1 MFEHGATCISTN
13 RLVPCVNGGMAWFR
27 HKDDDE
33 SMDPQ
38 VLLARADAASPTVS
52 IAKAP
57 AAFRMTISDVFSIKG
72 RGTVVTG
79 TIEAGSVDTGDTV
92 RLTRADGST
101 RDVTIEGIE
110 AFRKILD
117 DSERRRRSSACCVKS
132 SRATTSPA
140 ATSCPADLLRQRRLG
155 RLLLEHLGD
164 LLDRQPLRLGQ
175 ELRHER
181 RSRARTARRSTTI
194 TQPRPIARCE
204 AGNDSI
210 SA

>member
-1 MFEHGATCISTN
+1 
-13 RLVPCVNGGMAWFR
+13 MAWFR

-57 AAFRMTISDVFSIKG
+57 AGFRMTISDVFSIKG

-101 RDVTIEGIE
+101 RDVTIDGIE
-110 AFRKILD
+110 AFRKC
-117 DSERRRRSSACCVKS
+117 STTASAGAIVGLLLKS
-132 SRATTSPA
+132 SHATTSPA
-140 ATSCPADLLRQRRLG
+140 ATSCPLTYCG
-155 RLLLEHLGD
+155 SGD
-164 LLDRQPLRLGQ
+164 LAACFSNTSVICSTVSSFVSGKNLATNAIANTQ
-175 ELRHER
+175 
-181 RSRARTARRSTTI
+181 STAKHTST
-194 TQPRPIARCE
+194 QSSPIARCD

>member
-1 MFEHGATCISTN
+1 MTCISTN

-79 TIEAGSVDTGDTV
+79 TIEAGSVDTGDAV

-101 RDVTIEGIE
+101 RDVKIDGIE
-110 AFRKILD
+110 AFRKVLD
-117 DSERRRRSSACCVKS
+117 TASAGAIVG
-132 SRATTSPA
+132 
-140 ATSCPADLLRQRRLG
+140 LLVRGLG
-155 RLLLEHLGD
+155 RDDVAGGD
-164 LLDRQPLRLGQ
+164 VLTR
-175 ELRHER
+175 
-181 RSRARTARRSTTI
+181 
-194 TQPRPIARCE
+194 
-204 AGNDSI
+204 
-210 SA
+210 